1 VLFDEVQRY
10 IPMFI
15 AVFLPGIG
23 IPPFVPEEA
32 MIAVNAGLLVKF
44 PELRWYLAWPATL
57 IGVVSADAVLYW
69 FGRLCGPQLFERPRI
84 RKVLKPERL
93 TRLQGG
99 FDQHG
104 FKILLTARMLAPIRA
119 VAFIFA
125 GAIKYPFHRFLLA
138 DGFFVAVAVSAIFF
152 GSAWVITWLYQV
164 GPWAVVAAAA
174 LAVTYFLYRYYR
186 QLRQPAEEDRV
197 TSAAIK
203 VLELAASDKATNGT
217 TPHPVEPA
225 EASLTPPGRP
235 E

>member
-1 VLFDEVQRY
+1 
-10 IPMFI
+10 MFI

-23 IPPFVPEEA
+23 IPPFMPEEA
-32 MIAVNAGLLVKF
+32 MIALNAGLLVKY
-44 PELRWYLAWPATL
+44 PELRWYLAWPTTL

-69 FGRLCGPQLFERPRI
+69 FGRLCGPQLFERPRV
-84 RKVLKPERL
+84 RKLLKPERL

-99 FDQHG
+99 FGQHG

-138 DGFFVAVAVSAIFF
+138 DGLFVAVAVSAIFF

-164 GPWAVVAAAA
+164 GPWAVVAVAA
-174 LAVTYFLYRYYR
+174 LAATYFLYRYYQ
-186 QLRQPAEEDRV
+186 QLRQPAAEDAV

-203 VLELAASDKATNGT
+203 VLELAASDKVTNGT
-217 TPHPVEPA
+217 EPGRSEPA
-225 EASLTPPGRP
+225 EASFIQLDRP